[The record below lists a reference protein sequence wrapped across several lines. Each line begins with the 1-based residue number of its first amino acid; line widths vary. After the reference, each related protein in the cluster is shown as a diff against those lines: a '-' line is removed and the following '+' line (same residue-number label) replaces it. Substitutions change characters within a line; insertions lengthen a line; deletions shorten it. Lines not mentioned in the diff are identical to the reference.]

1 MDKDGRSM
9 LDDPGNEFPE
19 ASRGPAHAI
28 SPAKVIATGAAEA
41 LAKPYTSAGNVS
53 DPSRSIGQGNGG
65 QALATAASVTV
76 DLHRFKAII
85 QRKDGSELQTELPP
99 IERDGFK
106 FAPPLTIKRDY
117 LKLKYADLIGLR
129 PEDKR
134 AIYRER

>member
-9 LDDPGNEFPE
+9 LDDPGNETLG

-28 SPAKVIATGAAEA
+28 SPAKVIATSAPEA
-41 LAKPYTSAGNVS
+41 LANKT
-53 DPSRSIGQGNGG
+53 PSPEIASQGKMGE
-65 QALATAASVTV
+65 QALATGASITV

-85 QRKDGSELQTELPP
+85 QRKDGTELQTEVPP
-99 IERDGFK
+99 TERDVFK
-106 FAPPLTIKRDY
+106 FAPPVTIKRDY
-117 LKLKYADLIGLR
+117 LPLKYADLIGLR